1 MKYDDA
7 SWHYDGDFP
16 SGLAVEAGATH
27 IGMFVAWGML
37 NGYAGVLYTDEFPE
51 ELADLVERKRTPGQF
66 LIECCDEKFVDEE
79 LNDEGNAFAEA
90 YFQDQYFTDF
100 ENTLASNLPTCYHV
114 ADTWE
119 NFEKMSPVISKRFD
133 EWKAGTL
140 MPSSTS
146 PTTSPEPEKP
156 WWKFW

>member
-7 SWHYDGDFP
+7 SWHYGGDFP
-16 SGLAVEAGATH
+16 DDLPAEAGATH

-37 NGYAGVLYTDEFPE
+37 NGYAGALYTEDFPE
-51 ELADLVERKRTPGQF
+51 ELTSLLERRRTPGQF

-90 YFQDQYFTDF
+90 YFQDQYLTDY
-100 ENTLASNLPTCYHV
+100 ENALAVDLPTCYHV

-119 NFEKMSPVISKRFD
+119 NFDKLSPVIARRFG
-133 EWKAGTL
+133 EWKDGTL
-140 MPSSTS
+140 NQAPANTEGFLE
-146 PTTSPEPEKP
+146 TKKP